1 MHTTQ
6 RTESALAPL
15 TSGRRLAEVTLLWGL
30 PTVGLALAAWAWG
43 ALGVSGALL
52 LYLLLVPALTA
63 YLVVIVGAGWLGY
76 WRFPLPYAVR
86 GVPPQI
92 GLIYSG
98 TYSLA
103 FTAVAALV
111 TPQTLLL
118 NPLVGPLL
126 GTITG
131 ALVGT
136 AYDLVA
142 THYRLLDPP
151 LRMRHPGAGTWQTV
165 RRYSFVF
172 FGGMGLVNVVAFQ
185 VGARLLA
192 GDVKPAT
199 LIALIIGA
207 SVLAALPFLASLLR
221 TRHRQRRRHRQSTG

>member
-1 MHTTQ
+1 MQTTQ

-15 TSGRRLAEVTLLWGL
+15 TSGRLLAEVILLWGL
-30 PTVGLALAAWAWG
+30 PTVGVALAWWAWR
-43 ALGVSGALL
+43 ALGVGNALV

-63 YLVVIVGAGWLGY
+63 YLVVAVGAGWLGY

-126 GTITG
+126 GAVIG

-151 LRMRHPGAGTWQTV
+151 LRVRHPEAGTWQTV

-172 FGGMGLVNVVAFQ
+172 FGGMGLVNVIAFQ

-192 GDVKPAT
+192 GDAEPAT
-199 LIALIIGA
+199 LVALVIVAGA
-207 SVLAALPFLASLLR
+207 LAALPFIASLLR
-221 TRHRQRRRHRQSTG
+221 TRHRLRRRQLQRAD

>member
-1 MHTTQ
+1 MQTTQ
-6 RTESALAPL
+6 RAESALSPPA
-15 TSGRRLAEVTLLWGL
+15 SGRRLAEVILLWGL

-43 ALGVSGALL
+43 ALGVGGALR

-103 FTAVAALV
+103 FMGVAALLR
-111 TPQTLLL
+111 PQTLLL
-118 NPLVGPLL
+118 NPLAGPLL
-126 GTITG
+126 GAITG

-151 LRMRHPGAGTWQTV
+151 LRMRYPEAGTWQTV

-172 FGGMGLVNVVAFQ
+172 FGGMGLVNVIAFQ
-185 VGARLLA
+185 VGARVLA
-192 GDVKPAT
+192 GDAEPAT
-199 LIALIIGA
+199 LIALVIGA
-207 SVLAALPFLASLLR
+207 SALAALPFLASLLR
-221 TRHRQRRRHRQSTG
+221 TRHRLRQQQV